1 MIKTFSKL
9 RLEGKIFNMIK
20 GIYEKPR
27 TSIILMGKNL
37 NVFPLRSRTQQGCP
51 LLPQPL
57 NIILEVL
64 EKQLGKK
71 KNKRK
76 NWEGKSKTSYWQTT

>member
-1 MIKTFSKL
+1 MIKTLSKL
-9 RLEGKIFNMIK
+9 RLEGKVFNMMK

-76 NWEGKSKTSYWQTT
+76 NWKGKSKASYWQTT

>member
-9 RLEGKIFNMIK
+9 RLEGKVFNMIK

-71 KNKRK
+71 KNKGK